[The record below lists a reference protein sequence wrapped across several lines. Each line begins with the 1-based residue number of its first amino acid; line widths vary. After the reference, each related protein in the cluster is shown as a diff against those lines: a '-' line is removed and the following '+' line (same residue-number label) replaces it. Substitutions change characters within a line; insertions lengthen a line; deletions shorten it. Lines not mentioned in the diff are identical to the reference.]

1 MAVTAHFFSKDL
13 EIKSVLL
20 QCDLLDGSHTGLRI
34 ADELRSIAELWG
46 ISEKNVFFVSDNAA
60 NMLRASTFLNW
71 NHFGCYE
78 HKLNLIVQDALRTV
92 QPIIEK
98 ITRTVTFFKKSCV
111 AKEKLMKYQ
120 MNNQNIPQP
129 RTLIKAVS
137 TRWNSTFLMLE
148 RFISLKEAIQSTV
161 ATINATLPVISNEE
175 WDYLDQICIALK
187 PFYEV
192 TNVMSGENYLT
203 ASTAM
208 VLVYS
213 LISICNGLATRDY
226 HEPVIDLIG
235 KLIQGLNE
243 RLGDIKNNTNITICT
258 LLDPRYKHVAFPDA
272 QSLEHT
278 KTYLLNSMTSLLEDD
293 NPAPPTDTNESP
305 NIISIWGELDQKI
318 QSSRSPKTALTK
330 ATEELEMYLK
340 EPVISRTNCP
350 LDWWRTHKLIYPIL
364 FKIFKCKCNIMVS
377 SVPCERAFSK
387 AGYIINDRRTRLTTS
402 KVAQIMFL
410 NANKI

>member
-1 MAVTAHFFSKDL
+1 MSSYLPKKLRPGDKKEIDKCLVKLIAYDCQPFSFVNDVGFREFVQNPSYDLPSRKTISTSLLPAFYEERKQYFLSYVKEHAESVCLTVDCWTSRSMDQYMAVTAHFFSKDL

-20 QCDLLDGSHTGLRI
+20 QCDLLDGSQTGLRI

-46 ISEKNVFFVSDNAA
+46 ISEKIVFFVSDNAA

-208 VLVYS
+208 VLV
-213 LISICNGLATRDY
+213 
-226 HEPVIDLIG
+226 
-235 KLIQGLNE
+235 
-243 RLGDIKNNTNITICT
+243 
-258 LLDPRYKHVAFPDA
+258 
-272 QSLEHT
+272 
-278 KTYLLNSMTSLLEDD
+278 
-293 NPAPPTDTNESP
+293 
-305 NIISIWGELDQKI
+305 
-318 QSSRSPKTALTK
+318 
-330 ATEELEMYLK
+330 
-340 EPVISRTNCP
+340 
-350 LDWWRTHKLIYPIL
+350 
-364 FKIFKCKCNIMVS
+364 
-377 SVPCERAFSK
+377 
-387 AGYIINDRRTRLTTS
+387 
-402 KVAQIMFL
+402 
-410 NANKI
+410 